1 MTVPA
6 IEVVLQSASNVDEV
20 PDVDAFERW
29 IGAAVSAVRP
39 GPAQVSVR
47 LVDESESAGLN
58 QRYRQR
64 QGPTNV
70 LSFPAPALP
79 PGLPPEASAYL
90 GDIVLCVPVLAREAA
105 EQGKT
110 LAAHYHHMVVHGML
124 HLQGMDHQTPD
135 EAARMEAIESS
146 ILAGLGY
153 PNPYDADPPARVLS
167 PHPAGTAPDA

>member
-1 MTVPA
+1 MALEIAVQYAVPRA
-6 IEVVLQSASNVDEV
+6 GLPGPTTLHRA
-20 PDVDAFERW
+20 ARAAW
-29 IGAAVSAVRP
+29 RGAGAATVTL
-39 GPAQVSVR
+39 R
-47 LVDESESAGLN
+47 LVDAEEGQSLN
-58 QRYRQR
+58 HTFRGRDYA
-64 QGPTNV
+64 TNV